1 MLAHLKNYLIAAGAG
16 ALAVLYLYATR
27 GRRERVRRE
36 LQDHYTKEGYSAI
49 EASRLA
55 NSISDD
61 ALRSELRQRGWLR
74 EGDD

>member
-16 ALAVLYLYATR
+16 ALAVLYLFATR

-49 EASRLA
+49 
-55 NSISDD
+55 
-61 ALRSELRQRGWLR
+61 
-74 EGDD
+74 